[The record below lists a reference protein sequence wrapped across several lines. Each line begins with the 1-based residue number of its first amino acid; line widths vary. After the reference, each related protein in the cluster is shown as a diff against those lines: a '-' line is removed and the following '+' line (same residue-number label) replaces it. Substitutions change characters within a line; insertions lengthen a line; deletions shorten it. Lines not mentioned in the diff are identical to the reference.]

1 MSDLPSISVIVCT
14 RDRPKD
20 LAALLQTVLHQDY
33 LPLEVIVV
41 DDSPHHSSEIV
52 VNLYSS
58 KFESAGCSLK
68 YVPGSGDGLPAA
80 RNLGIKI
87 ASGDAILFLDDDTL
101 LSDKNV
107 LRVIAEFLGKNSD
120 VLGLQPLITSQNDY
134 ITESKLANKLEN
146 AIYKVLMLS
155 YRKDNILAV
164 RRSGANIFPSTLS
177 KVIEAQRLSGCC
189 CCYRREIF
197 SQFEFDTNLKRWG
210 YMEDLDF
217 SYRVYKKYPGSLY
230 AIPFTKI
237 VHKHS
242 AEGRMATKTTIYM
255 STIYWF
261 YIFFKDIFEA
271 SIFNLIAFMWALAGN
286 LIASVGG
293 LLFKRK
299 PKKEWWNIIWLLA
312 AYIIAFKNFRSI
324 IRRDLT
330 FFNKRFLVK
339 SELNAA

>member
-1 MSDLPSISVIVCT
+1 M
-14 RDRPKD
+14 
-20 LAALLQTVLHQDY
+20 LLQTVLHQDY
-33 LPLEVIVV
+33 LPLEIIVV
-41 DDSPHHSSEIV
+41 DDSPQHSAEIV
-52 VNLYSS
+52 MNLYSS

-68 YVPGSGDGLPAA
+68 YVSGEGDGLPAA
-80 RNLGIKI
+80 RNLGVKI
-87 ASGDAILFLDDDTL
+87 ANGDALLFLDDDTL
-101 LSDKNV
+101 LSDRNV
-107 LRVIAEFLGKNSD
+107 LRVIAEFLRKNTN
-120 VLGLQPLITSQNDY
+120 VLGVQPLITYQNNSM
-134 ITESKLANKLEN
+134 TKSELANKLEN

-155 YRKDNILAV
+155 YHKDNTLAV
-164 RRSGANIFPSTLS
+164 RRSGASIFPSSLS
-177 KVIEAQRLSGCC
+177 KIIETQRLSGCC

-197 SQFEFDTNLKRWG
+197 RQFEFDTNLKRWG

-217 SYRVYKKYPGSLY
+217 SYRVYRKYPRSLY
-230 AIPFTKI
+230 AIPYAKI

-286 LIASVGG
+286 LMVNIGG

-299 PKKEWWNIIWLLA
+299 PKKESWNIIWLLA
-312 AYIIAFKNFRSI
+312 AYITAFKNFRSI
-324 IRRDLT
+324 LRCDLG
-330 FFNKRFLVK
+330 FFNKRLLDK